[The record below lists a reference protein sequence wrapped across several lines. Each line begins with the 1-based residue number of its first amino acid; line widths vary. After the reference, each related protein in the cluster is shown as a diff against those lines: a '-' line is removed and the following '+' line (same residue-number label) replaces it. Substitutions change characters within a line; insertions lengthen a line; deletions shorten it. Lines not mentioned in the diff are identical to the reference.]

1 MSLLGLDVGVTGCK
15 AVVFDPGGPMLA
27 QSYREYALH
36 QPHPGW
42 MERDPGEVW
51 AAVGTVIREVAA
63 AVPDDPV
70 RAFAISTHGESVVPL
85 DARDRP
91 MGRFISAM
99 DTRAVAASRFWEE
112 CLGRDRIFALTGMPL
127 HPMYTINKLM
137 WLREHAPDIY
147 AQARR
152 FVCMAD
158 FLFRRFGLPPT
169 MDFSLAART
178 MAFDPQRLVW
188 CDEILN
194 LAGLEAARLSQTVP
208 AGTVLGEIAP
218 GVALQLGLPRGTLA
232 VAGGHDQPSG
242 ALGCGAVSEGVAMDS
257 TGTVECV
264 ALASP
269 RLALDAQLLA
279 ANLPIAAHTA
289 PGMYLVLGWATT
301 AGALLR
307 WFRDNFAQAEQAEAT
322 RSGRSVYDLILAQA
336 ADEVSPVLVLPH
348 FVGSGTPKMD
358 PASKGAVLGL
368 DLTTTRAQFIKGL
381 IDSITYEIKTS
392 VDAMEAAGIAV
403 RELRAFGGG
412 ARSERWLQVKAD
424 VLGKPVLAM
433 DITEAPALGMA
444 ILAGTATGAFPSV
457 AQGVAQMVRIRRAYD
472 PDPVRHQQYL
482 ERFALYSQVYPALA
496 ALNHQ
501 M

>member
-15 AVVFDPGGPMLA
+15 AVAFDPAGPVLA
-27 QSYREYALH
+27 QAYREYALH

-42 MERDPGEVW
+42 MELDAEEVW
-51 AAVGTVIREVAA
+51 EAVRTVIREVTA
-63 AVPDDPV
+63 AVPHDPA

-91 MGRFISAM
+91 LGRFISAM
-99 DTRAVAASRFWEE
+99 DTRAVKAARYWEE

-137 WLREHAPDIY
+137 WLREHEPDIW

-158 FLFRRFGLPPT
+158 FLFTRFGLPPT
-169 MDFSLAART
+169 MDYSLAART
-178 MAFDPQRLVW
+178 MAFDPRRLVW
-188 CDEILN
+188 SDEILN
-194 LAGLEAARLSQTVP
+194 LAGLDAARLSQTMS

-218 GVALQLGLPRGTLA
+218 GVASELGLPRGTLA
-232 VAGGHDQPSG
+232 VVGGHDQPSG
-242 ALGCGAVSEGVAMDS
+242 ALGCGAISDGVAMDS

-264 ALASP
+264 ALASR
-269 RLALDAQLLA
+269 RLVLDARLLA

-289 PGMYLVLGWATT
+289 PGMYLVLGWSTT

-307 WFRDNFAQAEQAEAT
+307 WFRDNFAQAEQAEAA

-336 ADEVSPVLVLPH
+336 TDEVSPVLILPH
-348 FVGSGTPKMD
+348 FVGSGTPRMD

-381 IDSITYEIKTS
+381 IDSVTYEIKLS
-392 VDAMEAAGIAV
+392 VDAMEGVGIAI

-433 DITEAPALGMA
+433 DVTEAPSLGMA
-444 ILAGTATGAFPSV
+444 ILAGAATGAFPSV
-457 AQGVAQMVRIRRAYD
+457 AYGVAQMVRSGRTYN

-482 ERFALYSQVYPALA
+482 ERFALFSQVYPTLA